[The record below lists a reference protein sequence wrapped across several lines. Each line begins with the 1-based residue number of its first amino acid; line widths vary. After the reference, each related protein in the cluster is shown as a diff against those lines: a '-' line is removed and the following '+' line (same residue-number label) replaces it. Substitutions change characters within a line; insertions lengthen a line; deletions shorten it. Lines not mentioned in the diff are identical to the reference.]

1 MEVVVVLTLV
11 MAVIGIATAGV
22 GYARRRGKR
31 QKAHKGRMPSG
42 GIPWHAVKKF
52 ALVVLCIAV
61 LFAGSFAYME
71 HFGGKGRRAAMSA
84 CVALATTQGLDIEW
98 RPNERMQAVGRV
110 WSFRYFDGRANAGG
124 YSEDYEC
131 RAYHHRGEGWT
142 AEISRE

>member
-1 MEVVVVLTLV
+1 MEVVVVFMLV

-22 GYARRRGKR
+22 DYARRRGKK
-31 QKAHKGRMPSG
+31 QKTNKERMPTG

-52 ALVVLCIAV
+52 ALAVLCITV

-71 HFGGKGRRAAMSA
+71 HFGGKGRRAAVSA
-84 CVALATTQGLDIEW
+84 CVALATAQGLDIEW
-98 RPNERMQAVGRV
+98 RLNERMQTVGRV
-110 WSFRYFDGRANAGG
+110 WSFRYFDGRANADG

>member
-1 MEVVVVLTLV
+1 
-11 MAVIGIATAGV
+11 
-22 GYARRRGKR
+22 
-31 QKAHKGRMPSG
+31 
-42 GIPWHAVKKF
+42 
-52 ALVVLCIAV
+52 
-61 LFAGSFAYME
+61 
-71 HFGGKGRRAAMSA
+71 MSA

-131 RAYHHRGEGWT
+131 RAYHNRGEGWT